1 MIRIL
6 LCDDQDMV
14 REGLT
19 AILSRAPDMQ
29 VVGAARDGAEAI
41 DLAERHRPD
50 LVLMDLK
57 MPVMDGVTATRKLR
71 ERFPTV
77 KVLVLTTYDE
87 DSWVLD
93 AVRSGAAGYLLK
105 ATPRERLFEAIRDT
119 MAGRTPLDAS
129 VAGHLLA
136 RVAGSV
142 SEPEPRALAELS
154 GREREVLT
162 LVGQGLDNHEIA
174 RRLHLSEGTVRN
186 YVSSILAKLDVTDRT
201 KAAVLAIRY
210 GLVRMDG
217 AGPT

>member
-1 MIRIL
+1 M

-29 VVGAARDGAEAI
+29 VVGTAHDGAEAI
-41 DLAERHRPD
+41 DLAEQHRPD

-71 ERFPTV
+71 ERFPAI

-87 DSWVLD
+87 DSWVVD

-119 MAGRTPLDAS
+119 MAGRNPLDPS
-129 VAGHLLA
+129 VAGHLLT
-136 RVAGSV
+136 RVAHSS

-154 GREREVLT
+154 GREREVLA
-162 LVGQGLDNHEIA
+162 LVGLGLDNHEIA

-186 YVSSILAKLDVTDRT
+186 YVSGILAKLDVADRT

-210 GLVRMDG
+210 GLVRLDG